1 MSDMLEES
9 VRVSP
14 TRGSITFHPSQQRN
28 SAEAAAPKAV
38 ESPSVEIVLSAEAKA
53 ALQTLTT
60 ARAKGEERAE
70 RAVQSAREVASAT
83 GMSEADADAVAAA
96 QPLRS
101 PPPAKAVV
109 MFQASLGASS
119 TESGK

>member
-28 SAEAAAPKAV
+28 TAEAVAPEAV
-38 ESPSVEIVLSAEAKA
+38 EASSVEIVLSAEAKA

-60 ARAKGEERAE
+60 ARAKSDERAE

-83 GMSEADADAVAAA
+83 GMSEADAVAAA

-109 MFQASLGASS
+109 MFQASLGATS

>member
-14 TRGSITFHPSQQRN
+14 TRGSIKFHPSQQRN
-28 SAEAAAPKAV
+28 TAEAVAPKAV
-38 ESPSVEIVLSAEAKA
+38 EAPSVEIVLSAEAKA

-70 RAVQSAREVASAT
+70 CE
-83 GMSEADADAVAAA
+83 
-96 QPLRS
+96 RS
-101 PPPAKAVV
+101 RICNWHER
-109 MFQASLGASS
+109 G
-119 TESGK
+119 

>member
-9 VRVSP
+9 VRFSP

-28 SAEAAAPKAV
+28 TAEAAAPKAV

-83 GMSEADADAVAAA
+83 GMSEADAVAAA

-109 MFQASLGASS
+109 MFQASLGATS